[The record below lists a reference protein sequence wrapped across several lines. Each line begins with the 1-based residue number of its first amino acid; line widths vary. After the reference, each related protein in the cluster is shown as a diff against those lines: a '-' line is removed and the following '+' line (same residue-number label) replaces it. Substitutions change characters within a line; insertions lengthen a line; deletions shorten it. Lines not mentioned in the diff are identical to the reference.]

1 MPKPPKIPPAATPQY
16 IPPPAYTPSR
26 AQASVITAGAGE
38 PQAGFGLIT
47 NSGTGNLASR
57 ANTGKTLTTGGV

>member
-1 MPKPPKIPPAATPQY
+1 MPKPPKIPPPQY

-38 PQAGFGLIT
+38 PMSGFGVIT
-47 NSGTGNLASR
+47 NTGTGSLASR
-57 ANTGKTLTTGGV
+57 ANTNKPLTTGGV

>member
-1 MPKPPKIPPAATPQY
+1 MPKPPKIAPPQY

-26 AQASVITAGAGE
+26 AQASVITAGSAE
-38 PQAGFGLIT
+38 PMAGFGLIT